1 MTLTEINSQFKAVT
15 DAITGL
21 NGYSFGWPS
30 DRIRSQTYDQPGEDQ
45 TNLYPRVLF
54 AVPTME
60 QDVVQRN
67 DVYQCQV
74 FFDDLLGYDD
84 TGETDLSTQAE
95 KWDTLLQLATRWTKE
110 MQGLPYRTTGHI
122 QGTAT
127 LTLDSFGG
135 SQRLISVIASF
146 TFVTKSV
153 C

>member
-1 MTLTEINSQFKAVT
+1 MTLTEINQQFKAVT

-30 DRIRSQTYDQPGEDQ
+30 DRVRSQTYEDPGEDQ
-45 TNLYPRVLF
+45 TDLYPRVLF

-60 QDVVQRN
+60 QDVINRN
-67 DVYQCQV
+67 DEYTCQV

-95 KWDTLLQLATRWTKE
+95 KWDNLLQLATRWTKE
-110 MQGLPYRTTGHI
+110 MQSYRTTGHI

-127 LTLDSFGG
+127 LTLDSFVG

>member
-1 MTLTEINSQFKAVT
+1 MTLTQINNQFKAVT

-30 DRIRSQTYDQPGEDQ
+30 DRVRSQTYDQPGEDQ
-45 TNLYPRVLF
+45 TDLYPRVLF
-54 AVPTME
+54 AVPTLE

-84 TGETDLSTQAE
+84 TGETDSSTQVQ
-95 KWDTLLQLATRWTKE
+95 KWDNLRQLATRWCQE
-110 MQGLPYRTTGHI
+110 MQTYTTTGKI
-122 QGTAT
+122 QGQVSMTM
-127 LTLDSFGG
+127 DSFGG
-135 SQRLISVIASF
+135 TQRLISVIASF

>member
-1 MTLTEINSQFKAVT
+1 MTLLEINTQFKTVT
-15 DAITGL
+15 DAISGL

-30 DRIRSQTYDQPGEDQ
+30 DRTRSQTYGEPGEDQ
-45 TNLYPRVLF
+45 TDLYPRVLF
-54 AVPTME
+54 AVPTMD
-60 QDVVQRN
+60 QDVTLRN

-95 KWDTLLQLATRWTKE
+95 KWDTLLQLATQWTKA
-110 MQGLPYRTTGHI
+110 MQSYRTTGHI

-127 LTLDSFGG
+127 MTLDSFGG

>member
-1 MTLTEINSQFKAVT
+1 MTLTEINTQFKAVT

-30 DRIRSQTYDQPGEDQ
+30 DRVRSQTYDQPGEDQ
-45 TNLYPRVLF
+45 TDLYPRVLF
-54 AVPTME
+54 AVPTIE

-84 TGETDLSTQAE
+84 TGETDLSTQVE
-95 KWDTLLQLATRWTKE
+95 KWDNLLQLASRWTAE
-110 MQGLPYRTTGHI
+110 MQGLDYRATGRI
-122 QGTAT
+122 EGRVNMNM
-127 LTLDSFGG
+127 DSFGG
-135 SQRLISVIASF
+135 TQRLISVIASF

>member
-1 MTLTEINSQFKAVT
+1 MTLTEINNQFKAVT

-45 TNLYPRVLF
+45 TDLDPRVLF

-60 QDVVQRN
+60 QDVTLRN

-110 MQGLPYRTTGHI
+110 MQSYRTTGHI

-127 LTLDSFGG
+127 MTLDSFGG

-146 TFVTKSV
+146 MFVTKSV

>member
-1 MTLTEINSQFKAVT
+1 MTLTEINNQFKAVT
-15 DAITGL
+15 DAIVGL

-45 TNLYPRVLF
+45 TDLYPRVLF
-54 AVPTME
+54 AVPTMD

-95 KWDTLLQLATRWTKE
+95 KWDLLLRYATAWIME
-110 MQGLPYRTTGHI
+110 MQMYRTTGHI

-127 LTLDSFGG
+127 MTLDSFGG

>member
-1 MTLTEINSQFKAVT
+1 MTLTEINNQLKAVT
-15 DAITGL
+15 NAITGL

-30 DRIRSQTYDQPGEDQ
+30 DRIWSQAYDQPGEDQ
-45 TNLYPRVLF
+45 TDLYPRVLF

-60 QDVVQRN
+60 QDVINRN
-67 DVYQCQV
+67 DEYTCQV

-110 MQGLPYRTTGHI
+110 MQSYRTTGHI

-127 LTLDSFGG
+127 MTLDSFGG

>member
-1 MTLTEINSQFKAVT
+1 MTLIQINEQFKAVT

-84 TGETDLSTQAE
+84 TGETDLSTQVE
-95 KWDTLLQLATRWTKE
+95 KWDNLIQLTTRWGIE
-110 MQGLPYRTTGHI
+110 MQRNITSGKI
-122 QGTAT
+122 QGQVNF
-127 LTLDSFGG
+127 TLDSFGG

-146 TFVTKSV
+146 TFVTKST

>member
-1 MTLTEINSQFKAVT
+1 MTLIQINEQFKAVT

-45 TNLYPRVLF
+45 TDLYPRVLF

-84 TGETDLSTQAE
+84 TGETDLSTQEE
-95 KWDTLLQLATRWTKE
+95 KWSNLVILATEWVFA
-110 MQGLPYRTTGHI
+110 MQQYRTTGHI
-122 QGTAT
+122 QGNVA
-127 LTLDSFGG
+127 LSLDSFGG

>member
-1 MTLTEINSQFKAVT
+1 MTLTAINDQFKAVT
-15 DAITGL
+15 DAVVGL

-30 DRIRSQTYDQPGEDQ
+30 DRMRSQTYSDPGEDQ
-45 TNLYPRVLF
+45 TNLFPRVLF

-74 FFDDLLGYDD
+74 FFDDLLGYDN
-84 TGETDLSTQAE
+84 TGETDLSTQAQ
-95 KWDTLLQLATRWTKE
+95 KWDTLLQLATNWTKE
-110 MQGLPYRTTGHI
+110 MKTYRTTGHI
-122 QGTAT
+122 QGQVNMS
-127 LTLDSFGG
+127 LDSFGG
-135 SQRLISVIASF
+135 FQRLISVVATF

>member
-1 MTLTEINSQFKAVT
+1 MTLLEINTQFKAVT

-45 TNLYPRVLF
+45 TDLYPRVLF

-60 QDVVQRN
+60 QDVVNRN
-67 DVYQCQV
+67 DEYTCQV
-74 FFDDLLGYDD
+74 FFDDLIGYDD
-84 TGETDLSTQAE
+84 TGETDLSTQVE
-95 KWDTLLQLATRWTKE
+95 KWDTLLELATRWTKE
-110 MQGLPYRTTGHI
+110 MQSYRTTGHI

-127 LTLDSFGG
+127 FTLDSFGG
-135 SQRLISVIASF
+135 AQRLISVIVSF

>member
-1 MTLTEINSQFKAVT
+1 MTLLEINTQFKAVT

-30 DRIRSQTYDQPGEDQ
+30 DRVRSQTYDEPGEDQ
-45 TNLYPRVLF
+45 TDLYPRVLF

-60 QDVVQRN
+60 QDVINRN
-67 DVYQCQV
+67 DEYTCQV

-84 TGETDLSTQAE
+84 TGETDLSAQVE
-95 KWDTLLQLATRWTKE
+95 KWDNLLQLATRWTKE
-110 MQGLPYRTTGHI
+110 MQGYRTTGHI